1 MRLDLPPG
9 FPTEAF
15 ITEAP
20 EAALLPAGPWVLL
33 GDRAI
38 EAAWRG
44 AGLPVPPGSLF
55 VETSEATKRLD
66 TLLPWLEA
74 WAALPLHRDATV
86 VAAGGGVLTD
96 MAGLAAALFLRGVAW
111 HSWPTTLLAQVDAG
125 LGGKTAV
132 NLAAG
137 KNLAGAFH
145 PPARLVACRGFLA
158 ALPPRQRESGFWEV
172 LKMAFVEGDAAW
184 AAALL
189 EEPSPGS
196 ASLAR
201 ALVLKAGVVDRD
213 PAEHGERRLLN
224 LGHTLGHAL
233 ESASGFT
240 LLHGEA
246 VGLGLLAALL
256 LAEAEGLPP
265 FPAALKVRLA
275 ARLEPLAALAAPF
288 EACRPFLLRDKK
300 AGTRAASPESAGPS
314 EIHCI
319 LPAPGRRA
327 EIRPLPPDAWKGPH
341 RRMMELLA
349 GVRPRPRGPEPTH

>member
-1 MRLDLPPG
+1 MRLELPPG

-20 EAALLPAGPWVLL
+20 DPSLLPEGPWVLL

-44 AGLPVPPGSLF
+44 AGLPVPPGSRF

-66 TLLPWLEA
+66 VLLPWLEA
-74 WAALPLHRDATV
+74 WAAQPLHRDATV

-132 NLAAG
+132 NLASG

-145 PPARLVACRGFLA
+145 PPARLVACRAFLA
-158 ALPPRQRESGFWEV
+158 SLPPRQRESGFWEV
-172 LKMAFVEGDAAW
+172 LKLAFVEGDGAW

-189 EEPSPGS
+189 EEPGPGA

-201 ALVLKAGVVDRD
+201 ALVLKAGIVHRD
-213 PAEHGERRLLN
+213 PTERGERRLLN

-246 VGLGLLAALL
+246 VGLGLLAACL

-265 FPAALKVRLA
+265 FPAALLARLA
-275 ARLEPLAALAAPF
+275 ERLEPLAPLAAPF
-288 EACRPFLLRDKK
+288 DACRPFLLRDKK
-300 AGTRAASPESAGPS
+300 AGPRVGSPGTGGASEL
-314 EIHCI
+314 HCI
-319 LPAPGRRA
+319 LPAPERRA
-327 EIRPLPPDAWKGPH
+327 EIRPLPPDAWRGPH

-349 GVRPRPRGPEPTH
+349 GARPVPGPRIDL